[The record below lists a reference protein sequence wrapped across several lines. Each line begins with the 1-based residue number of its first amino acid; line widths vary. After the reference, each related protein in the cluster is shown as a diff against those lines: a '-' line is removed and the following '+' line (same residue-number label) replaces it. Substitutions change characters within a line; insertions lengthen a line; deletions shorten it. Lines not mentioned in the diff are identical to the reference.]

1 MKQYFGELGITEHDG
16 ILYEMGIKEKEHEVY
31 FLGKITNNKLLP
43 IFEKVFNW
51 GSNKSFNNVDLEK
64 KYPVDGSDVY
74 CRANQ
79 KEINL
84 PSA

>member
-1 MKQYFGELGITEHDG
+1 
-16 ILYEMGIKEKEHEVY
+16 MGIKEKEHEVY

-74 CRANQ
+74 CRANR
-79 KEINL
+79 K
-84 PSA
+84 